1 MRRHLLLLGLT
12 VAVSSC
18 EFGEV
23 AIPEGEPM
31 LVVLA
36 VMRPDVERQWIL
48 VEQTLTGTSATED
61 SLPSVIPGDAPPLP
75 VTNASVTVANL
86 SMPDDPCGVVVFTET
101 PVGAGREQ
109 SLGLYWG
116 PSDCPTMRPGDT
128 LELSVETV
136 DGLEVTGRTEVVGA
150 DRTVLRVTGD
160 SVVVPGPVLTLNR
173 DVDTLEAEVT
183 AAYGRSVQVEIA
195 TPDSTNTLDPKFLMF
210 LDSTAITIPGN
221 LVNFLDEIFDD
232 DDDTTSSSSPESIF
246 TAGRHHTVTVGLMDD
261 HFFDYMRTANM
272 QLSGRGFVNHL
283 EGGMGV
289 FGCVLAAA
297 NDVKVVSDL
306 DDAREGEYR
315 MVGTVQGVAVDVSLE
330 LYVASAGEDTTDMAA
345 FVVGDWVLGV
355 LDTSADGFF
364 QAGEMALTIY
374 QVDPN
379 DPETVSAFLLAG
391 HAGTGNSFSLE
402 VYDRQL
408 NQVGAVTVTKN

>member
-1 MRRHLLLLGLT
+1 M
-12 VAVSSC
+12 
-18 EFGEV
+18 
-23 AIPEGEPM
+23 
-31 LVVLA
+31 
-36 VMRPDVERQWIL
+36 
-48 VEQTLTGTSATED
+48 
-61 SLPSVIPGDAPPLP
+61 
-75 VTNASVTVANL
+75 
-86 SMPDDPCGVVVFTET
+86 
-101 PVGAGREQ
+101 
-109 SLGLYWG
+109 
-116 PSDCPTMRPGDT
+116 
-128 LELSVETV
+128 
-136 DGLEVTGRTEVVGA
+136 
-150 DRTVLRVTGD
+150 
-160 SVVVPGPVLTLNR
+160 
-173 DVDTLEAEVT
+173 
-183 AAYGRSVQVEIA
+183 
-195 TPDSTNTLDPKFLMF
+195 
-210 LDSTAITIPGN
+210 
-221 LVNFLDEIFDD
+221 NFLDEIFDD
-232 DDDTTSSSSPESIF
+232 DDDTTSSDSPESIF